1 MFMQTQKLLQEVNEY
16 MAMPEAKPDRDNNG
30 ASPMPKPKPPTTY
43 SPLCKTK
50 NVAAHFGRCKTTLG
64 QQARLLSSPPS
75 FQSPISSLSFPL
87 FPLSLP
93 SPCTLSLL
101 AIKRSTSRHIAA
113 YVNASWAAFH
123 VHVPNESSTFG
134 RDRRTDS
141 MRRETGGGGGR
152 GGTNLAASTRS
163 NSRQTPK

>member
-16 MAMPEAKPDRDNNG
+16 MAMPQAKPDRDNNG

-75 FQSPISSLSFPL
+75 FLSPISSLSFP
-87 FPLSLP
+87 SL
-93 SPCTLSLL
+93 CTLSLL
-101 AIKRSTSRHIAA
+101 SIKRSTSRHIAA

-141 MRRETGGGGGR
+141 MRRERGGTGG
-152 GGTNLAASTRS
+152 GGTNLAARTRS
-163 NSRQTPK
+163 SSRQTPK